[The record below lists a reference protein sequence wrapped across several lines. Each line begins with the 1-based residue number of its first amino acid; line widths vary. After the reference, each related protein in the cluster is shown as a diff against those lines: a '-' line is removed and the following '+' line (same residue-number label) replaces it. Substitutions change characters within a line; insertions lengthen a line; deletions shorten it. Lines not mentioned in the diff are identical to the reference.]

1 MMLHPATRLVV
12 WIALV
17 AFSQLARGPVLGGF
31 GLVVMVFAGWF
42 ARRRAWRLLRRSRFL
57 LLVLVVLFGFFTPGE
72 AVMSALAGLAPTREG
87 LALALLHG
95 LRLVLVVLLVAL
107 LLETTGEHALVAGL
121 ITLASPLAGLG
132 LSVERLA
139 VRVLLVLRYVET
151 PPAGGWRALIG
162 EEGMVSP
169 SEALSV
175 NVATLRWWDRM
186 AMVGVAMAI
195 AWGASQ

>member
-17 AFSQLARGPVLGGF
+17 AFSQLARGPALGGF
-31 GLVVMVFAGWF
+31 GLVVMVLAGWF

-57 LLVLVVLFGFFTPGE
+57 VLVLVVLFGCFTPGE

>member
-1 MMLHPATRLVV
+1 M
-12 WIALV
+12 
-17 AFSQLARGPVLGGF
+17 VL
-31 GLVVMVFAGWF
+31 AGWF

-57 LLVLVVLFGFFTPGE
+57 VLVLVVLFGCFTPGE

>member
-17 AFSQLARGPVLGGF
+17 AFSQLARGPALGGF
-31 GLVVMVFAGWF
+31 GLVVMVLAGWL

-57 LLVLVVLFGFFTPGE
+57 VLVLVVLFGFFTPGE
-72 AVMSALAGLAPTREG
+72 AVMPALAGLAPTHEG

-107 LLETTGEHALVAGL
+107 LLETTDEHALVAGL

-162 EEGMVSP
+162 DEGMVSP

-175 NVATLRWWDRM
+175 NVATLRWWDRV